1 MSLTDINPPLSLATG
16 RSFVTDSDCGEF
28 SHLLVSPQNWHTRTS
43 YKDSTDNANVMCALH
58 CKWVCRRWCNSGGV
72 DATLLLLRL
81 HRALQH
87 CFTATILDHWLGLC
101 AALLHPNPTGNV
113 GKSHKNVNRP
123 SSPRPSSHL
132 LEQRLLQLG
141 IAKMC
146 FFFHICLTH
155 KGFHPKN
162 RHFK

>member
-1 MSLTDINPPLSLATG
+1 MPYWPEHSKGHLPLCSSSIPP
-16 RSFVTDSDCGEF
+16 
-28 SHLLVSPQNWHTRTS
+28 HTMMVAQSTVYS
-43 YKDSTDNANVMCALH
+43 AHTHIFYKASTDNANVMCALH

-72 DATLLLLRL
+72 DATLLPLRL